1 MAEYSFPKEEKGEK
15 IMTPYRIKHIP
26 TGLYYKPSS
35 DTNLTKRG
43 KAYTTGGNIL
53 TYSQSE
59 CVQISLRVDSE
70 AYKKNKGYFD
80 PLELQPS
87 NYYGSSW
94 RKLFRISINDFEKED
109 L

>member
-1 MAEYSFPKEEKGEK
+1 MK
-15 IMTPYRIKHIP
+15 PYRIKHIP

-53 TYSQSE
+53 TY
-59 CVQISLRVDSE
+59 CNTGYVHISLLLESE
-70 AYKKNKGYFD
+70 AYKEHKEYFD
-80 PLELQPS
+80 LVEFYS
-87 NYYGSSW
+87 NAYCKSSN
-94 RKLFRISINDFEKED
+94 RKVYRIPISHFEKEG